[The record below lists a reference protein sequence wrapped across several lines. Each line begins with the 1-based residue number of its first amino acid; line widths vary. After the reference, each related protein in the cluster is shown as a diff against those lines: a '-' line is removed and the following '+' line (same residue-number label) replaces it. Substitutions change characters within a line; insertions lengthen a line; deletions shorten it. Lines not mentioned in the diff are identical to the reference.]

1 MDKFQ
6 KSVIKS
12 RILNLARLRATGTPA
27 EMAVRFNTSC
37 RTVKRI
43 VSEMRAEGYALVYDF
58 YSSSYVIEGCDS
70 LGSLNDDCLVFSTDN
85 SGNAGYFK
93 DEYQK

>member
-27 EMAVRFNTSC
+27 EMALRFDTSC
-37 RTVKRI
+37 RTLKRI
-43 VSEMRAEGYALVYDF
+43 VSEMRAEGYTLVFDT
-58 YSSSYVIEGCDS
+58 YSSSYILKGCDGFS
-70 LGSLNDDCLVFSTDN
+70 SLNDGCHVATEESLE
-85 SGNAGYFK
+85 K
-93 DEYQK
+93 